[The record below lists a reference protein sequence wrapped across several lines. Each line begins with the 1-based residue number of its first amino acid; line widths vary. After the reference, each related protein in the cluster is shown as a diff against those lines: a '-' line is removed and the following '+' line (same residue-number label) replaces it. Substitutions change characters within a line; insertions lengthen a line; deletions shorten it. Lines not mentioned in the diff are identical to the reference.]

1 VRNLNIKDSS
11 QNKANIPERVFPEIK
26 HGKSSNDEMNRIPH
40 SLKVCF
46 PEQRRHGRS
55 GYGSSL
61 PGKEGMIA
69 AFITATVVAA
79 MLIVMMQETG
89 FPADWARRVTPLTSF
104 PLCPRAFGCKLVI
117 ARPALILLIPI
128 RISAVTIEMKI
139 VVALWTGKLVYFCH
153 ENISPFWEV
162 HVFVVKTLYQKG

>member
-1 VRNLNIKDSS
+1 
-11 QNKANIPERVFPEIK
+11 
-26 HGKSSNDEMNRIPH
+26 
-40 SLKVCF
+40 
-46 PEQRRHGRS
+46 
-55 GYGSSL
+55 
-61 PGKEGMIA
+61 MIA
-69 AFITATVVAA
+69 AFITATVVAV

-139 VVALWTGKLVYFCH
+139 VVALWTGM
-153 ENISPFWEV
+153 
-162 HVFVVKTLYQKG
+162 

>member
-1 VRNLNIKDSS
+1 V
-11 QNKANIPERVFPEIK
+11 
-26 HGKSSNDEMNRIPH
+26 NRIPH

-55 GYGSSL
+55 RYGGSF
-61 PGKEGMIA
+61 PGIERVIA
-69 AFITATVVAA
+69 LLITAAVVAV
-79 MLIVMMQETG
+79 MLIVMMQEAS

-104 PLCPRAFGCKLVI
+104 PLRPRAFGCKLVI

-128 RISAVTIEMKI
+128 RISAITIKVLI
-139 VVALWTGKLVYFCH
+139 VVAFRTAKLVYFCH